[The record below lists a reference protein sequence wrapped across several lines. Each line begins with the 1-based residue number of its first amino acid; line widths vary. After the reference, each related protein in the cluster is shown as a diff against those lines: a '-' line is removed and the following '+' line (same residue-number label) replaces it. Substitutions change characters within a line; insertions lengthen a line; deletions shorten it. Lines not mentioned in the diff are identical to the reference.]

1 MGSNWTQLA
10 DTMWKTKCFNEA
22 MKNNSSIISLD
33 TLISIIIYSAV
44 DHTEC
49 IAVSNSRGCYWHYSS
64 KCPQE
69 TVICRLCQE
78 VGYFLYYYQQQ
89 LLPSAFFFPKI
100 LTSYI
105 PLCFVFVSFNVLCI
119 VFVLIALL
127 FTNNQTE
134 LCHALGMTRL
144 LVQFLAKS
152 EGLVFPLP
160 YPEAGGEFWY
170 FEHSKR
176 RSNPETQFCTQGLGS
191 G

>member
-1 MGSNWTQLA
+1 MYCCT
-10 DTMWKTKCFNEA
+10 
-22 MKNNSSIISLD
+22 
-33 TLISIIIYSAV
+33 
-44 DHTEC
+44 
-49 IAVSNSRGCYWHYSS
+49 
-64 KCPQE
+64 
-69 TVICRLCQE
+69 
-78 VGYFLYYYQQQ
+78 QQQ
-89 LLPSAFFFPKI
+89 GLLLTLQQQVSARDSHLSSLSRSWVFFILLSTTTSSQCIFFSKI

-160 YPEAGGEFWY
+160 YPEAGGDFWY

-191 G
+191 GQKHSLLKNSEQKHFLLA